1 MGPQPG
7 PSSSGAIPE
16 QENRNPW
23 SGKAEEQSREAE
35 KTGGQREEKADKGS
49 CSPQCKHRPGK
60 QKPSPGNEHKCWRG
74 NLPRT
79 KALYQIDLS

>member
-1 MGPQPG
+1 MGPQPR

-35 KTGGQREEKADKGS
+35 KTGGQREEKADK
-49 CSPQCKHRPGK
+49 
-60 QKPSPGNEHKCWRG
+60 E
-74 NLPRT
+74 L
-79 KALYQIDLS
+79 